1 MARAID
7 VARQLVCLAA
17 AEDEPDYLS
26 PMRLQKL
33 LYYVQAWSLANRG
46 RRMFS
51 ERIEAW
57 AHGPVVRDLYPTFA
71 DYDNRPIPPEDVA
84 GQEVELDAEER
95 DLIAGVWESY
105 KDYSSTSLRRM
116 THEEAPWVDA
126 RRGFGPGDRCS
137 NEITPE
143 AIQAYFATQGA

>member
-7 VARQLVCLAA
+7 VARQLVCLAS

-26 PMRLQKL
+26 HMRLQKL

-46 RRMFS
+46 RPMFP

-57 AHGPVVRDLYPTFA
+57 AHGPVVRDLFKTFTTYG
-71 DYDNRPIPPEDVA
+71 DRPILPEDVVC
-84 GQEVELDAEER
+84 QEIDLDEDDRAF
-95 DLIAGVWESY
+95 IAGVWESF

-116 THEEAPWVDA
+116 THEESPWIEA
-126 RRGFGPGDRCS
+126 RKGFGPGDSCS
-137 NEITPE
+137 NEITVE